1 MQVGK
6 AIGALVAQG
15 VLDLKQMAEHVLKA
29 ESEEDPE
36 RGQDE
41 DTGTS
46 KHVAHPP
53 VQAAACRVS
62 SLDL

>member
-15 VLDLKQMAEHVLKA
+15 VLDLKPMAEHVLKA

-36 RGQDE
+36 REQDE
-41 DTGTS
+41 DTG
-46 KHVAHPP
+46 VRMRDLHPLYWHW
-53 VQAAACRVS
+53 QALLS
-62 SLDL
+62 